1 VVTRSTPSPVT
12 STPVTRDLNARPG
25 VVDFY
30 GALGDAV
37 RERVPHL
44 AVATEA
50 TLIAIFFLARTVN
63 VPDAILG
70 VWLGAAAVVTFI
82 SPTSGLVLLA
92 AIAPFSEAISV
103 TLGLG
108 GKLVLVIVLALAVGV
123 RVAARPGTW
132 VRPPA
137 AILLAVA
144 ILAGTAAGLLVT
156 QVRFGADSFNGA
168 WRTWLGGIASA
179 LLVFIAAA
187 WVARRG
193 ERRPLVVV
201 LAAAAAAA
209 LVSLADFLA
218 PEAFRS
224 TFLGWTASAPPL
236 VGRLTGVIRSP
247 TSTAALIMIPA
258 TVLLTAAGLG
268 RGLWL
273 RLAALAVAV
282 PLLLAAYLTYNRAVF
297 LALFALAVV
306 VGWRIRRPLG
316 AGILVVGLVI
326 GALLVPGYM
335 SARGAAT
342 GAVLE
347 PGQVLIASDQQRL
360 NAWATAGR
368 MFLDSPLIGQGYRSY
383 REVGVS
389 FGDTILNAPH
399 NEWLRLFA
407 EDGIVVGL
415 AGLAFIAVT
424 AWTLAR
430 KNGWLETATLGAF
443 LSFVLA
449 ASFNN
454 PFLFNQVTIPA
465 FVVAGTGLALSRLGG
480 PEPALRPE

>member
-1 VVTRSTPSPVT
+1 VT
-12 STPVTRDLNARPG
+12 STPVTRDLGARPG

-37 RERVPHL
+37 RERVPH
-44 AVATEA
+44 AAIVAEA
-50 TLIAIFFLARTVN
+50 ALIACYFLARTVN
-63 VPDAILG
+63 VPDAVLG
-70 VWLGAAAVVTFI
+70 VWLALAAVVTLI

-92 AIAPFSEAISV
+92 AIGPFSEGILVAR
-103 TLGLG
+103 GLG
-108 GKLVLVIVLALAVGV
+108 GKPFLVVLLVLAVAS
-123 RVAARPGTW
+123 RVAIRPTTW

-137 AILLAVA
+137 AVLLAIA
-144 ILAGTAAGLLVT
+144 ILAGTAAGLV
-156 QVRFGADSFNGA
+156 VNWIRFGPDSFNGA
-168 WRTWLGGIASA
+168 WQTWLGGIASA
-179 LLVFIAAA
+179 LVVFIAAA

-193 ERRPLVVV
+193 ELRPLVVV

-258 TVLLTAAGLG
+258 TVLLTAAALG

-297 LALFALAVV
+297 LALFAVAVV

-316 AGILVVGLVI
+316 VGILAVGLVI

-389 FGDTILNAPH
+389 FGDTVLNAPH

-407 EDGIVVGL
+407 EDGVVVGL
-415 AGLAFIAVT
+415 AGLAFVAVT

-430 KNGWLETATLGAF
+430 KPGWLETATLGAF

-449 ASFNN
+449 AAFNN

-465 FVVAGTGLALSRLGG
+465 FVVAGTGIALSRLGG
-480 PEPALRPE
+480 PEPASRAE